1 MQPAAI
7 VTRAPSPLLGAV
19 PVRHGCRWRRRSRA
33 LRSRS
38 GVRAVGL
45 GAVQSSATLDCR
57 CSLRSLHHRRQKC
70 RGMGQT
76 APAQPLPVARS
87 ARSDQAAL
95 TGRAGAAGCYI
106 AGAHSAHREP
116 GTHLSLS
123 LSLLRNLRLCISL
136 SPPLALLTRPAAAR
150 LRSATAPRCIQAVS
164 ANPAA
169 RSGESSGR
177 VMRLQTR
184 LRGAAISFRASGPS
198 LSLRSRRRCCVRRCV
213 CGRRPAVPSSAAA
226 LCHQHAASMSGPRL
240 VAVPRLPS
248 GARCIMSCGS
258 ATCGGGCISRARRRR
273 RTSRTRANGGMHG
286 EASLSATPRPQ
297 HQHPAA
303 AAAQPLHQHAAA
315 QQRQR
320 RRTAPASG
328 AAGGARFAR
337 RAAAASGERRAP
349 RIGACIAAAQRPRRP
364 PCLRRAPWRC
374 ASDAGATEPL
384 CSTRLPVELCC
395 RCGCRLLDDDALVRR
410 AAAAAAR
417 WWSVGP
423 PRGTSAALMPRLRPA
438 GGITACPL
446 AWPGLRPAEG
456 T

>member
-1 MQPAAI
+1 
-7 VTRAPSPLLGAV
+7 
-19 PVRHGCRWRRRSRA
+19 
-33 LRSRS
+33 
-38 GVRAVGL
+38 
-45 GAVQSSATLDCR
+45 
-57 CSLRSLHHRRQKC
+57 
-70 RGMGQT
+70 MGQT